1 MQAGVG
7 DSYGCK
13 EYILGRVQKFRELM
27 YKLVVNQQQLG
38 SLLTFSRENSEDSEQ
53 AKQNN
58 HLKKKLIDLGYSKNQ
73 VSEAVTLAN
82 GNEELALEYLNT
94 ENVSKYKGEYA
105 NDIIVCNNFFYNL
118 LFYLRD
124 RIQNCT
130 NYCFI
135 CYKRQLVDS
144 VRLRPCSAEMCEF
157 RFEEIS
163 GVSVY
168 AEITNNT
175 NLVSID
181 LSFAAESVT
190 SQRSLTVF
198 EPFPSFLLKK
208 NQLRGKSGFL
218 SKNQTYSTEM
228 DQNKDIQ
235 LLRQL
240 ISSIPDLL
248 ALKTSCN
255 DEVSCREFISSL
267 SPDGHLT
274 YKLIRYIIATN
285 RLNLIELDS
294 KSRIEKLGPDIEQ
307 YIVTS
312 HPPET
317 EKQFAEKKKEF
328 GSFFAFHGSAI
339 ENWYS
344 ILRNGIRN
352 LSNTHLMT
360 AGAAYGPGVYSAENI
375 STSFGYCRFTNT
387 DCIWHHSQLS
397 KPPKACMAIIEV
409 INKQKNKK
417 GNGIYVIQDDKDLI
431 IRYILLFPGSAMSTN
446 VNVSDL
452 NLEKHYTAT
461 KNAFFKRENELKAV
475 RIERA
480 IKKAKE
486 LQDQNNKPPVPE
498 EKKLSKTEEE
508 KLQKLENAFSGKGSS
523 MTNKRM
529 MQEYKYLINSKECKG
544 LTAEF
549 EGETNMYTWIIKV
562 DVNVFEI
569 NKELK
574 KDFKAYSE
582 RYNKPAEIV
591 FEMRFDSNYP
601 FSPPFLRV
609 IRPRFAFRT
618 GHITVGGSIC
628 MQSITPSGWIP
639 VRTIESI
646 FIEILFNMAEG
657 GARLDLNTSGVDYQ
671 LAEAQEAFTR
681 VAKQHNWL

>member
-248 ALKTSCN
+248 AIKTSCN

-375 STSFGYCRFTNT
+375 STSFSYCRFTNT

-681 VAKQHNWL
+681 VAKQHKWL

>member
-248 ALKTSCN
+248 AIKTSCN

-375 STSFGYCRFTNT
+375 STSFSYCRFTNT